1 MSRLIKLT
9 QTFALTLL
17 AFSVNPVS
25 ASVIMT
31 GTRVI
36 YPAQAQEK
44 TVQLT
49 NQNTLPYIVQMWI
62 DNDPD
67 NNEPQNTTSPFI
79 ANPQIF
85 RINPNAGQT
94 VRLVFT
100 GNRLAKDRETLFYL
114 SFLQMPAI
122 KASELQAN
130 KLLIGVNSRMKL
142 FYRPQQL
149 AGNPDELSKSLSF
162 KVQGRSIVASNRSG
176 YYATVRD
183 AKVIHG
189 GQTLTV
195 NQAVMIPPLSEVNW
209 MLPTHTSASK
219 GDMLRLTLVND
230 YGADVI
236 NDLLIN

>member
-17 AFSVNPVS
+17 ALSVNPVS

-49 NQNTLPYIVQMWI
+49 NQNALPYIVQMWV
-62 DNDPD
+62 DNDPN
-67 NNEPQNTTSPFI
+67 NNEPQNTISPFI

-85 RINPNAGQT
+85 RINSNAGQT

-100 GNRLAKDRETLFYL
+100 GDRLAQDRETLFYL

-130 KLLIGVNSRMKL
+130 KLLVGVNSRMKL
-142 FYRPQQL
+142 FYRPQKL
-149 AGNPDELSKSLSF
+149 AGDPDQLSKSLSF
-162 KVQGRSIVASNRSG
+162 KLQGASIVASNRSG

-183 AKVIHG
+183 AKVIHA
-189 GQTLTV
+189 GQFSQL
-195 NQAVMIPPLSEVNW
+195 NQAVMIPPLSEVDW
-209 MLPTHTSASK
+209 KIPKKTSVLK

-230 YGADVI
+230 YGADVTTDLII
-236 NDLLIN
+236 N